1 MENNENK
8 VLKALKWFFTS
19 FIWLAII
26 MFVIDIVTKQAVISY
41 FKTHDEPI
49 VLIPGFLQINYTL
62 NEAAA
67 FGIGFDNATVNRV
80 IYIIVALLGLGAIIT
95 YYVIRYKKL
104 DKYTRAV
111 LMLIAAGALGNLID
125 RIFYSSSFES
135 TLIWSNKNG
144 GLVVDWIDFCGI
156 WKFIFNIADSCVVI
170 GVIMM
175 IVYLIVDEVKTM
187 KEKRKQE
194 IASNNNEKVLSKEEK
209 SRLENEETKEAKTDK
224 E

>member
-8 VLKALKWFFTS
+8 VLKGLKWFFTS
-19 FIWLAII
+19 FIWLAIV
-26 MFVIDIVTKQAVISY
+26 MVLIDIATKHAVISY

-80 IYIIVALLGLGAIIT
+80 IYIIVALVGLGAIIT
-95 YYVIRYKKL
+95 YYVIRYKKIN
-104 DKYTRAV
+104 KYTRAV

-125 RIFYSSSFES
+125 RIFYSSSFEWTS
-135 TLIWSNKNG
+135 ICSNDNG

-175 IVYLIVDEVKTM
+175 IVYLIVDEVKIM

-209 SRLENEETKEAKTDK
+209 SRLENTNEANKEDTKE
-224 E
+224 

>member
-8 VLKALKWFFTS
+8 VLKGLKWFFTS

-49 VLIPGFLQINYTL
+49 VLIPKFLQINYTL

-95 YYVIRYKKL
+95 YYIIRYKKL

-209 SRLENEETKEAKTDK
+209 SRLESQETKEEKTNK